1 MKGIFISFEGIDGC
15 GKSTQINL
23 LAKYFAIQK
32 KSFVKTE
39 EPGGTEGANEI
50 RKILLRENN
59 FQWSVESE
67 ALLFM
72 AARNDHVEKII
83 KPAIEENK
91 IVICDRFMDSTIV
104 YQGMRSPQAK
114 NLSLMLFEL
123 IGINPDITFL
133 IDMDPEIALN
143 RALNRANDEDRF
155 ENYGISFQ
163 RQLRQN
169 FLDVANKHS
178 DRIKIIDGN
187 RSPQQV
193 AAQIIESVETLVKR
207 YDRKRNSRV
216 YRAVK
221 WG

>member
-1 MKGIFISFEGIDGC
+1 MKGFFISFEGIDGC

-23 LAKYFAIQK
+23 LAKYFAK
-32 KSFVKTE
+32 RNKSFVKTE
-39 EPGGTEGANEI
+39 EPGGTQGANEI

-83 KPAIEENK
+83 KPAIEDNK

-114 NLSLMLFEL
+114 NLSIMLFEL

-133 IDMDPEIALN
+133 IDMDPEIALD
-143 RALNRANDEDRF
+143 RALNRATNEDRF
-155 ENYGISFQ
+155 ENYGINFQ

-169 FLDVANKHS
+169 FLDMANNHS

-193 AAQIIESVETLVKR
+193 AAQIIHNIDTL
-207 YDRKRNSRV
+207 
-216 YRAVK
+216 AE
-221 WG
+221 

>member
-23 LAKYFAIQK
+23 LAKHFAKQK

-83 KPAIEENK
+83 KPAIKDNK

-114 NLSLMLFEL
+114 KLSLILFEL

-133 IDMDPEIALN
+133 IDMDPEIALE
-143 RALNRANDEDRF
+143 RALNRATNEDRF
-155 ENYGISFQ
+155 ENYGINFQ

-169 FLDVANKHS
+169 FLEIADKHN

-187 RSPQQV
+187 LSPQQV
-193 AAQIIESVETLVKR
+193 AAQIIERIDTLAK
-207 YDRKRNSRV
+207 
-216 YRAVK
+216 
-221 WG
+221 

>member
-1 MKGIFISFEGIDGC
+1 MKGFFISFEGIDGC

-23 LAKYFAIQK
+23 LAKYFAKQK

-83 KPAIEENK
+83 KPAIEDNK

-114 NLSLMLFEL
+114 KLSLTLFEL

-133 IDMDPEIALN
+133 IDMDPEIALD
-143 RALNRANDEDRF
+143 RALNRATNEDRF
-155 ENYGISFQ
+155 ENYGINFQ

-169 FLDVANKHS
+169 FLDIANKHS

-193 AAQIIESVETLVKR
+193 AAQIIESVETLVK
-207 YDRKRNSRV
+207 
-216 YRAVK
+216 
-221 WG
+221 

>member
-23 LAKYFAIQK
+23 LAKHFAKQK

-50 RKILLRENN
+50 RKMLLRENN

-72 AARNDHVEKII
+72 AARNDHVEKVI
-83 KPAIEENK
+83 KPAIEDNK

-114 NLSLMLFEL
+114 NLSIMLFEL

-133 IDMDPEIALN
+133 IDMDPEIALD

-163 RQLRQN
+163 RKLRQN
-169 FLDVANKHS
+169 FLDLANKHS
-178 DRIKIIDGN
+178 GRIKIIDGN

-193 AAQIIESVETLVKR
+193 AAQIIESVETLVK
-207 YDRKRNSRV
+207 
-216 YRAVK
+216 
-221 WG
+221 

>member
-1 MKGIFISFEGIDGC
+1 MKGFFISFEGIDGC

-23 LAKYFAIQK
+23 LAKYFAKQK

-72 AARNDHVEKII
+72 AARNDHVEKVI
-83 KPAIEENK
+83 KPAIEDNK

-114 NLSLMLFEL
+114 KLSLTLFEL

-133 IDMDPEIALN
+133 IDMDPEIALD
-143 RALNRANDEDRF
+143 RALNRATNEDRF
-155 ENYGISFQ
+155 ENYGINFQ

-169 FLDVANKHS
+169 FLDIANKNS

-193 AAQIIESVETLVKR
+193 AAHIIESVETLVK
-207 YDRKRNSRV
+207 
-216 YRAVK
+216 
-221 WG
+221 

>member
-1 MKGIFISFEGIDGC
+1 MRGFFISFEGIDGC

-23 LAKYFAIQK
+23 LAKYFAKQK

-67 ALLFM
+67 TLLFM
-72 AARNDHVEKII
+72 AARNDHVEKVI
-83 KPAIEENK
+83 KPAIEDNK

-114 NLSLMLFEL
+114 KLSLILFEL

-133 IDMDPEIALN
+133 IDMDPEIALD
-143 RALNRANDEDRF
+143 RALNRATNEDRF
-155 ENYGISFQ
+155 ENYGINFQ

-169 FLDVANKHS
+169 FLDIANKHS
-178 DRIKIIDGN
+178 DRIKIIDGS
-187 RSPQQV
+187 RSPKQV
-193 AAQIIESVETLVKR
+193 AAQIIKSIDTLAK
-207 YDRKRNSRV
+207 
-216 YRAVK
+216 
-221 WG
+221 

>member
-23 LAKYFAIQK
+23 LAKYFAMQK

-83 KPAIEENK
+83 KPAIEDNK

-114 NLSLMLFEL
+114 NLSIMLFEL

-133 IDMDPEIALN
+133 IDMDPEVALN
-143 RALNRANDEDRF
+143 RALNRANNEDRF
-155 ENYGISFQ
+155 ENYGINFQ
-163 RQLRQN
+163 YQLRKN
-169 FLDVANKHS
+169 FLNIAHQHS
-178 DRIKIIDGN
+178 ERIKIIDGN
-187 RSPQQV
+187 RSQEKV
-193 AAQIIESVETLVKR
+193 AAQIIDSINDIDL
-207 YDRKRNSRV
+207 
-216 YRAVK
+216 
-221 WG
+221 

>member
-1 MKGIFISFEGIDGC
+1 MKGFFISFEGIDGC

-23 LAKYFAIQK
+23 LAKYFAKQK

-72 AARNDHVEKII
+72 AARNDHVEKVI

-114 NLSLMLFEL
+114 KLSLILFDL

-133 IDMDPEIALN
+133 IDMDPEIALD
-143 RALNRANDEDRF
+143 RALNRATDEDRF
-155 ENYGISFQ
+155 ENYGINFQ

-169 FLDVANKHS
+169 FLDIANKHS

-187 RSPQQV
+187 RTPQQV
-193 AAQIIESVETLVKR
+193 AAQIIESVGLLVK
-207 YDRKRNSRV
+207 
-216 YRAVK
+216 
-221 WG
+221 

>member
-1 MKGIFISFEGIDGC
+1 MKGFFISFEGIDGC

-23 LAKYFAIQK
+23 LAKYFAKQK

-83 KPAIEENK
+83 KPAIEDNK

-114 NLSLMLFEL
+114 NLSIMLFEL

-133 IDMDPEIALN
+133 IDMDPEIALD
-143 RALNRANDEDRF
+143 RALNRATNEDRF
-155 ENYGISFQ
+155 ENYGINFQ

-169 FLDVANKHS
+169 FLDIANTHS

-187 RSPQQV
+187 RSQHQV
-193 AAQIIESVETLVKR
+193 AAQIIESMETLIK
-207 YDRKRNSRV
+207 
-216 YRAVK
+216 
-221 WG
+221 

>member
-1 MKGIFISFEGIDGC
+1 MKGTFISFEGIDGC

-23 LAKYFAIQK
+23 LAEHFAKQK

-72 AARNDHVEKII
+72 AARNDHVEKVI
-83 KPAIEENK
+83 KPAIEDNK

-104 YQGMRSPQAK
+104 YQGMRSPRAK
-114 NLSLMLFEL
+114 KLSLLLFDL
-123 IGINPDITFL
+123 IGISPDITFL
-133 IDMDPEIALN
+133 IDMDPEIALD
-143 RALNRANDEDRF
+143 RALNRATDEDRF
-155 ENYGISFQ
+155 ENYGLNFQ

-169 FLDVANKHS
+169 FLDIATKHS

-187 RSPQQV
+187 QSPHQV
-193 AAQIIESVETLVKR
+193 AAQIIESVGTIVK
-207 YDRKRNSRV
+207 
-216 YRAVK
+216 
-221 WG
+221 

>member
-1 MKGIFISFEGIDGC
+1 MKSSFISFEGIDGC

-23 LAKYFAIQK
+23 LAKYFAKQN

-72 AARNDHVEKII
+72 AARNDHVEKVI
-83 KPAIEENK
+83 KPAIEDNK

-133 IDMDPEIALN
+133 IDMDPEIALD

-169 FLDVANKHS
+169 FLDLANKHS
-178 DRIKIIDGN
+178 GRIKIIDGN

-193 AAQIIESVETLVKR
+193 AAQIIESVGTLVK
-207 YDRKRNSRV
+207 
-216 YRAVK
+216 
-221 WG
+221 

>member
-1 MKGIFISFEGIDGC
+1 MKGIFISFEGIDGS
-15 GKSTQINL
+15 GKSTQISL
-23 LAKYFAIQK
+23 LAKYFAKQK
-32 KSFVKTE
+32 KSFVRTE

-72 AARNDHVEKII
+72 AARNDHVEKVI

-114 NLSLMLFEL
+114 KLSLILFDL

-133 IDMDPEIALN
+133 IDMDPEIALD
-143 RALNRANDEDRF
+143 RALNRATDEDRF
-155 ENYGISFQ
+155 ENYGINFQ

-169 FLDVANKHS
+169 FLDIANKHS
-178 DRIKIIDGN
+178 ERIKIIDGN
-187 RSPQQV
+187 RTPQQV
-193 AAQIIESVETLVKR
+193 AAQIIESVGPLVK
-207 YDRKRNSRV
+207 
-216 YRAVK
+216 
-221 WG
+221 

>member
-1 MKGIFISFEGIDGC
+1 MKGFFISFEGIDGC

-23 LAKYFAIQK
+23 LAKHFAKQK

-72 AARNDHVEKII
+72 AARNDHVEKVI
-83 KPAIEENK
+83 KPAIEDNK

-114 NLSLMLFEL
+114 KLSLILFEL

-133 IDMDPEIALN
+133 IDMNPEIALN
-143 RALNRANDEDRF
+143 RALNRVTEEDRF
-155 ENYGISFQ
+155 ENYGVNFQ
-163 RQLRQN
+163 HQVRKN
-169 FLDVANKHS
+169 FLNIANRHS
-178 DRIKIIDGN
+178 ERIKIIDGN
-187 RSPQQV
+187 QSPKYINS
-193 AAQIIESVETLVKR
+193 QIVEYIKTLVL
-207 YDRKRNSRV
+207 
-216 YRAVK
+216 
-221 WG
+221 

>member
-23 LAKYFAIQK
+23 LAKYFAKQK

-72 AARNDHVEKII
+72 AARNDHVEKVI
-83 KPAIEENK
+83 KPAIEDNK

-114 NLSLMLFEL
+114 KWSLMLFKL

-133 IDMDPEIALN
+133 IDMDPEIALD

-155 ENYGISFQ
+155 ENYGVNFQ

-169 FLDVANKHS
+169 FLDIANKHS

-193 AAQIIESVETLVKR
+193 AAQIIKSVETLVK
-207 YDRKRNSRV
+207 
-216 YRAVK
+216 
-221 WG
+221 

>member
-1 MKGIFISFEGIDGC
+1 MRGFFISFEGIDGC

-23 LAKYFAIQK
+23 LAKYFAKQK

-59 FQWSVESE
+59 FHWSVESE
-67 ALLFM
+67 TLLFM
-72 AARNDHVEKII
+72 AARNDHVEKVI
-83 KPAIEENK
+83 KPAIEDNK

-114 NLSLMLFEL
+114 KLSLILFEL

-133 IDMDPEIALN
+133 IDMDPEIALD
-143 RALNRANDEDRF
+143 RALNRATNEDRF
-155 ENYGISFQ
+155 ENYGINFQ

-169 FLDVANKHS
+169 FLDIANKHS

-187 RSPQQV
+187 RSPKQV
-193 AAQIIESVETLVKR
+193 AAQIIKSIDTLAK
-207 YDRKRNSRV
+207 
-216 YRAVK
+216 
-221 WG
+221 